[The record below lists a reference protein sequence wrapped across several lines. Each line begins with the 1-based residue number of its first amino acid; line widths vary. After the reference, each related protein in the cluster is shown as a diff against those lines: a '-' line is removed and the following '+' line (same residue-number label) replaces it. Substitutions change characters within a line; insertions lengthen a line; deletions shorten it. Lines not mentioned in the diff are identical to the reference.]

1 MAFNI
6 RNILGLESSDDDSTI
21 ILSSDD
27 ENTRSI
33 SPIGTITL
41 SSDGELDVEEVR
53 VLKIFITE
61 LFWSI

>member
-53 VLKIFITE
+53 VLKIFSTE